1 MRVNGEMYRHQVNRT
16 VISSS
21 INYTLPTLLLNVLC
35 IYGLVFLRSTHRSTT
50 VHSSQVL
57 KTVSSGVSVKTLKHI
72 TVNERNYHTLKRL
85 GNAGD
90 SFNDVVTKLLKKL
103 DMEEES
109 DEEEEAGVND

>member
-1 MRVNGEMYRHQVNRT
+1 
-16 VISSS
+16 
-21 INYTLPTLLLNVLC
+21 
-35 IYGLVFLRSTHRSTT
+35 
-50 VHSSQVL
+50 
-57 KTVSSGVSVKTLKHI
+57 VSVKTLKHI